1 MLEPWLQIAV
11 EPEWDEDP
19 ISTFTHRLSAS
30 PTLDCLVRWKHDHE
44 ILLNSRNQPPL
55 PDGGDGTSALANAD
69 PMQFIDWGFMDD
81 FDWNFEPNILSNG
94 T

>member
-1 MLEPWLQIAV
+1 MLEPWLQMAV

-30 PTLDCLVRWKHDHE
+30 PTLDCLVRWKQDRE
-44 ILLNSRNQPPL
+44 LLLNSRNQPPP
-55 PDGGDGTSALANAD
+55 PDGGDAASTLANAD

-81 FDWNFEPNILSNG
+81 FDWNFESNILSNG
-94 T
+94 N